1 MYPNSLIFQ
10 GIRAFLYIRKVHNE
24 KNKKKTP
31 FKPNNSF
38 FFAYNVIVGD
48 AFVPDSVLYHR
59 CSVYDL
65 SLIKAGGVVP
75 PGDFSDP

>member
-1 MYPNSLIFQ
+1 M
-10 GIRAFLYIRKVHNE
+10 
-24 KNKKKTP
+24 KKTR
-31 FKPNNSF
+31 KKHLLNLITL